1 MEGPG
6 SNHTLC
12 AGVDLER
19 YPTEDGD
26 HTLMFLDKVIFNK
39 TKIPA
44 LNAVLDVTQLRQR
57 VIANNIANVSTAGYR
72 KQDLRFQEYLNSFVN
87 KPAVEGTRTDSRHI
101 PVPLPV
107 RAPEVYEPETGL
119 NDTGLNN
126 IDIDK
131 EMTDLAEN
139 HLHFN
144 VGARLLAGGFDGL
157 RKAITGRTG

>member
-1 MEGPG
+1 
-6 SNHTLC
+6 
-12 AGVDLER
+12 
-19 YPTEDGD
+19 
-26 HTLMFLDKVIFNK
+26 MFLDRIIFNK

-101 PVPLPV
+101 PVPLQV